1 MAIDNPTTTNVW
13 NDPLNPWPSYSQLTI
28 VNSASALF
36 DGTYNLSTFE
46 LSATGAEAKV
56 TYTGSSTSATISAA
70 TLTLSGTSWI
80 LRTSGT
86 QRLRKLSA
94 ANVPWKAADVSDG
107 WEGFSTTWS
116 LTGLSAVQTGIN
128 YNPASRTPWESR
140 RLRVLG
146 II

>member
-1 MAIDNPTTTNVW
+1 MPIDNPTTTNVW

-46 LSATGAEAKV
+46 LSATGSGPKV
-56 TYTGSSTSATISAA
+56 AYTGNSASTTISAV
-70 TLTLSGTSWI
+70 TLTLSGTDWI
-80 LRTSGT
+80 LRSNGT

-94 ANVPWKAADVSDG
+94 ANVPWKEAGVSGG

-128 YNPASRTPWESR
+128 YVPSSRTPWESR